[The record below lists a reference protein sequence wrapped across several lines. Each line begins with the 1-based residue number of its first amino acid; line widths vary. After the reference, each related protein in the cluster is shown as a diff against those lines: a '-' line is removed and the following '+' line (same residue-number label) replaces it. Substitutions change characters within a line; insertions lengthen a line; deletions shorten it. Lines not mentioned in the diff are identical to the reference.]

1 MYFCILVN
9 YTILSYYMKRFI
21 LSFTVIT
28 SAFVYLIHAQAN
40 PFPKTTWKIENI
52 NTDGS
57 IVLKKAK
64 HINLPAEQPKFHYIQ
79 FEQDSKYQTG
89 TSCFQMNA
97 NYHVDD
103 EAVRIELTEGVAGMS
118 SDCKEPKNIHGTY
131 TFQITGDQIKLQPV
145 PVENNEEPYDTAR
158 PAEGAEASDPGEAV
172 DAAVDAATMATKAI
186 EKDAQKKGKKS
197 IKKVKK

>member
-1 MYFCILVN
+1 
-9 YTILSYYMKRFI
+9 MKRFI
-21 LSFTVIT
+21 LGLTVIT
-28 SAFVYLIHAQAN
+28 SPFVYLIHAQAN

-79 FEQDSKYQTG
+79 FEQANKYQTG

-118 SDCKEPKNIHGTY
+118 SDCKEPKNIHRTY

-145 PVENNEEPYDTAR
+145 PVENNEEPYDTA
-158 PAEGAEASDPGEAV
+158 ESAEAADPGDAV

-186 EKDAQKKGKKS
+186 EKDAQKRGKKT
-197 IKKVKK
+197 KKKAKK

>member
-1 MYFCILVN
+1 
-9 YTILSYYMKRFI
+9 MKRFI

-28 SAFVYLIHAQAN
+28 SAFVYLINAQAN

-64 HINLPAEQPKFHYIQ
+64 HINLPAEQPGFHYIQ
-79 FEQDSKYQTG
+79 FEQGNKYQTG

-97 NYHVDD
+97 NYHVDN

-118 SDCKEPKNIHGTY
+118 SDCKEPKDIHGTY
-131 TFQITGDQIKLQPV
+131 TFQINGDQIKLQPV
-145 PVENNEEPYDTAR
+145 PAENNEEPYDTAQ
-158 PAEGAEASDPGEAV
+158 PAEGLQASDPGE
-172 DAAVDAATMATKAI
+172 AVDAATMATKAI

-197 IKKVKK
+197 KKKAKK